1 MDHTMRARG
10 WVWALLALVFPAAL
24 AAAQLE
30 PPLKEAGWEEASA
43 VLERWRRVQ
52 GLDRTAADVFPR
64 STSQELIPGD
74 AAKGTQL
81 RFVDGGGNNYRLVV
95 ELPDGKR
102 YGEIGDGG
110 SHWHLNEVLGNG
122 RLSGTSE
129 LVGVLRQTWQTAK
142 TLPQRYAAWRRFPD
156 RERDGKLCQVVGMR
170 PRNGVY
176 EYWWFEAET
185 GSLLVVDT
193 MSNDAKV
200 IGRVRYSDFRMVDG
214 ALEPHAIVVGE
225 GSQRSTLKIGAVEN
239 RVKLPP
245 GFFAPAKTEYAEWKA
260 AEDVL
265 VKYVKA
271 CGGIAA
277 LSQITTRVTKSVGEN
292 KATGVKFHVTLSQ
305 KAPRSYLA
313 ETDVEGLGRSLRGF
327 DGETGWELSDL
338 KGFRSL
344 QGPEVELFRRNG
356 QLDTEN
362 FPATYPLRK
371 LIGDGQLNGQRVT
384 AIELAMP
391 FARAGTHYF
400 EVESGQLV
408 RVESVVP
415 MGGDGEIKVRI
426 DFSDF
431 RTVDGVTLPYRTSLK
446 NPAMQIETLVESV
459 KQNVELDD
467 AIFKPRKEE

>member
-1 MDHTMRARG
+1 MM
-10 WVWALLALVFPAAL
+10 ALISSAAL
-24 AAAQLE
+24 SAAQLE

-52 GLDRTAADVFPR
+52 GLDRTAPDVFPR
-64 STSQELIPGD
+64 ATSQELILGD

-81 RFVDGGGNNYRLVV
+81 HFVDGGGNNYRLVV
-95 ELPDGKR
+95 ELSDGKR
-102 YGEIGDGG
+102 YGEIGEGG
-110 SHWHLNEVLGNG
+110 SHHWHLNEVLGNG
-122 RLSGTSE
+122 RLGGTSE
-129 LVGVLRQTWQTAK
+129 LVGILRQAWQTAK
-142 TLPQRYAAWRRFPD
+142 TLPKRYAAWRRFPD
-156 RERDGKLCQVVGMR
+156 RERDGKLCHVVGMR
-170 PRNGVY
+170 PMGGVY
-176 EYWWFEAET
+176 EYWWFEADT
-185 GSLLVVDT
+185 GSLVVVDT

-200 IGRVRYSDFRMVDG
+200 IGRVRYGDFRTVDG
-214 ALEPHAIVVGE
+214 AREPHAIIVGE
-225 GSQRSTLKIGAVEN
+225 GSQRSTLKISSVEN
-239 RVKLPP
+239 RVKVPP
-245 GFFAPAKTEYAEWKA
+245 GFFAPSKAEHDDWKR

-277 LSQITTRVTKSVGEN
+277 LSQITTRVTTSVGEN

-313 ETDVEGLGRSLRGF
+313 ETDVEGLGRSWRGF
-327 DGETGWELSDL
+327 DGDTGWELSDV

-371 LIGDGQLNGQRVT
+371 LIGDGQLNGRRVT

-400 EVESGQLV
+400 DFETGQLV
-408 RVESVVP
+408 RVDSVIP
-415 MGGDGEIKVRI
+415 MGSEGEMQVRI

-431 RTVDGVTLPYRTSLK
+431 RTVDGVTLPYRTTLK
-446 NPAMQIETLVESV
+446 NPAMEIETRVETV

-467 AIFKPRKEE
+467 VIFKPRKEE